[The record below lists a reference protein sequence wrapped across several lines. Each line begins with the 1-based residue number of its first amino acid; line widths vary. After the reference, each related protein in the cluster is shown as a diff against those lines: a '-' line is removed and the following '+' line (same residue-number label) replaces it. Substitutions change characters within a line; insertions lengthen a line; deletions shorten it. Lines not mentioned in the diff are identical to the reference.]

1 MNPHGQASQ
10 AGGSHA
16 GHPNYMA
23 IFWWLLALTIVEV
36 GLGVMST
43 GAGAAHILKIG
54 SLVVLA
60 LVKAALV
67 AMYFMH
73 LRFEK
78 RTLALIAGTPLV
90 LCVLLML
97 LLLPDSSARH
107 ATIPAAPA
115 PGGIDSG
122 EAAVPGDAGAPGVES
137 TAEPAPADAPA
148 PH

>member
-1 MNPHGQASQ
+1 MNQHARTSA
-10 AGGSHA
+10 AGGTHA
-16 GHPNYMA
+16 HPSYMA

-36 GLGVMST
+36 GVGVMSVD
-43 GAGAAHILKIG
+43 AGAAHILKV
-54 SLVVLA
+54 SALVLLA

-97 LLLPDSSARH
+97 LLLPDSSRRNSF
-107 ATIPAAPA
+107 ATPVDATQGGAEAGAAAPGADGHGAPAA
-115 PGGIDSG
+115 
-122 EAAVPGDAGAPGVES
+122 EA
-137 TAEPAPADAPA
+137 TAPADAPP